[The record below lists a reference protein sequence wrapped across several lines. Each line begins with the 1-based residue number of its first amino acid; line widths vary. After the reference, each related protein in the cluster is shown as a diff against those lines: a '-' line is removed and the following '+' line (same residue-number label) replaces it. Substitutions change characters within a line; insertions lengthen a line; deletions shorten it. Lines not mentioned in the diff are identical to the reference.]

1 MMPDARK
8 QSQRDTLWVRINQI
22 YSVGDRFIMPIQ
34 AQWDEYEV
42 ALLIEAYLEI
52 KKDYTRKKETLL
64 NLSNSLRQ
72 RAINMGYTIDEEFRN
87 FNGMLWQE
95 TYIDKAFN
103 KTRFE
108 ARTPSALFQKMVDMY
123 TNNPEKFNRI
133 LSEAKKQV
141 NGKEERPSF
150 SEWLT
155 SKYGNRYS
163 AQFIIVALNEANQYA
178 ITRKLT
184 KVELT
189 ATDNPTVFLNVIKSI
204 LTNRFFRI
212 THLKSAKLL
221 DKTAHI
227 YCQYLKENTAYSK
240 PKETETTHIEP
251 PKTDESEKKETAVV
265 SVSPVTSSDSAE
277 ALLKTAFPY
286 GIRLGS
292 VRDIMRF
299 RLAAE
304 EAQIALPEDDEVL
317 KRELMQ
323 CGTILDDKLFA
334 KSENMADEL
343 RSKVEAIF
351 ADGFVIIYYEA
362 LFYSEQEWME
372 RHHISSDDILKDV
385 LKRELTDY
393 NYTRVFFT
401 KDEKKTEYEAVSEE
415 LKRVW
420 GENAVAEIRELS
432 KNLPFVP
439 LDNIQRVLFAAPHF
453 VWVSE
458 GNYLLIDRIIVSD
471 HEAEDIIEYV
481 TTSCKENGYAS
492 LTDIPLGCIAENNAF
507 VSGNALYT
515 AIYNK
520 LLKDRFHNNGKI
532 LTTGRSTM
540 SIVSILSREFRDR
553 EEVSFDEVNNK
564 VTELNGGSKRQDTFE
579 ILYTNFV
586 RISEKQFVSPK
597 KVHFDVEETDQVLS
611 GIYKNGFGAIRDVT
625 TFAMFPICGVS
636 WNLYVLESYCH
647 KYSHKYYLSVLN
659 YNSKNAGIIAEK
671 KLRYTHDQMLAIA
684 LARSKEELTEEAA
697 GEFFFQQGL
706 MAKRTYAK
714 LPDIVKKAELLR
726 KEE

>member
-1 MMPDARK
+1 
-8 QSQRDTLWVRINQI
+8 
-22 YSVGDRFIMPIQ
+22 
-34 AQWDEYEV
+34 
-42 ALLIEAYLEI
+42 
-52 KKDYTRKKETLL
+52 
-64 NLSNSLRQ
+64 
-72 RAINMGYTIDEEFRN
+72 MGLTIDDEFRN
-87 FNGMLWQE
+87 LNGMLWQE

-103 KTRFE
+103 QSRYDS
-108 ARTPSALFQKMVDMY
+108 RTPSTLFQKMADMY
-123 TNNPEKFNRI
+123 TNTPEQFNRI

-141 NGKEERPSF
+141 NGTEECPSF
-150 SEWLT
+150 SAWLT
-155 SKYGNRYS
+155 SNYGNRYS
-163 AQFIIVALNEANQYA
+163 AQSVIAALNDANQYA

-184 KVELT
+184 KVEIT
-189 ATDNPTVFLNVIKSI
+189 AIDNSTLCLNVLKDI
-204 LTNRFFRI
+204 LRNRFFRI
-212 THLKSAKLL
+212 THSKTAKLL

-227 YCQYLKENTAYSK
+227 YCQYLKEVSAYSK
-240 PKETETTHIEP
+240 PKDAEAAHTEA
-251 PKTDESEKKETAVV
+251 PKVDIQEKKEPAVV
-265 SVSPVTSSDSAE
+265 SVPPATSSDSVE
-277 ALLKTAFPY
+277 ALLKSAFPY

-292 VRDIMRF
+292 VRDMMRF

-304 EAQIALPEDDEVL
+304 EAHVALPEDDEDL

-334 KSENMADEL
+334 KTDNMADEL
-343 RSKVEAIF
+343 RNKVEAIF
-351 ADGFVIIYYEA
+351 ASGSVIIYYES
-362 LFYSEQEWME
+362 LFYAEQEWME
-372 RHHISSDDILKDV
+372 QRHISSDDILKDV

-432 KNLPFVP
+432 KKLPFVP
-439 LDNIQRVLFAAPHF
+439 LDNIQRVLFATPHF

-458 GNYLLIDRIIVSD
+458 GNYLLIDRVIVSNQ
-471 HEAEDIIEYV
+471 EADDIIEYV
-481 TTSCKENGYAS
+481 TTSCKENGFAS
-492 LTDIPLGCIAENNAF
+492 LTDIPLGSIADNNSF

-520 LLKDRFHNNGKI
+520 LLKDRFYNNGKI
-532 LTTGRSTM
+532 LTTGRSTIN
-540 SIVSILSREFRDR
+540 IVSILTREFRDR

-579 ILYTNFV
+579 ILYNNFI
-586 RISEKQFVSPK
+586 RISEKRFISPR

-611 GIYKNGFGAIRDVT
+611 EIYKNGFGAIRDVT

-647 KYSHKYYLSVLN
+647 KYSRKFFLSVLN
-659 YNSKNAGIIAEK
+659 FNSKNAGIIAEK
-671 KLRYTHDQMLAIA
+671 KLRYTHDHMLAIA
-684 LARSKEELTEEAA
+684 LSRSKEKLTEEAA

-706 MAKRTYAK
+706 MAKRTYTK
-714 LPDIVKKAELLR
+714 LPGIVKEAELLR
-726 KEE
+726 KEK